1 MNYRC
6 TMAIWHEGICAIAVS
21 DFPFLWNTQL
31 NKQLSKPNHTDYLI
45 SEFGVT
51 KVLYDLE

>member
-45 SEFGVT
+45 SEFSVT